1 MNFSK
6 RTITRDLL
14 LSLISVI
21 IIIVF
26 ISGTTYYIYST
37 SFNQDELNSRTKKIS
52 EQMVRVLV
60 SPLWNM
66 NITTIEHIS
75 KAYLSSDIVVGLVL
89 KYKNNIIYREK
100 DDDGVLNSFVVKKKI
115 IKAGEVIGEIEIL
128 FSRESITKK
137 QQAIIRE
144 ILLFGFIVIIVVA
157 FTAYFIMNV
166 FLIVPIETLIH
177 GVRRIAGGDYKTP
190 LAEVNQQDI
199 NKIITEINSMAVS
212 ISKREEEMVQLK
224 KLMKNVIDSMP
235 SVLIGIDP
243 DATVTFLN
251 YEAERLMGI
260 VSEVA
265 VDKNITVVFPKLTIE
280 MDIITRAIRENI
292 PLKDSNVSFYDDS
305 DMKYSDITVYPLVA
319 NGIKGAVIRIDDV
332 SDRVRMQETMVQT
345 EKMLSVGGLA
355 AGMAHEINNP
365 LAGILQNIQV
375 MRNRISGGL
384 SKNEKIAEECGTT
397 MEVISQY
404 MEKRGIYKMVQM
416 MMEAGQRAAVIV
428 DNMLTFSRR
437 SDSNFKFH
445 DIAKLLDKTIDIA
458 SSDYDLKKKYDFRI
472 IKIIREFEDDILEVN
487 CEGSEIQQVF
497 LNILKN
503 GAQAMALDKNKKE
516 KNYFI
521 IRTMKEGA
529 GVRIEIEDNGPG
541 MDEATRKR
549 IFEPFFT
556 TKEVGVGTGLGL
568 SVSYFI
574 ITENHGG
581 SMFVESTLG
590 KGSKFVITLPFQH
603 TGKSIGIVKREK

>member
-14 LSLISVI
+14 MSLISVI
-21 IIIVF
+21 TIIVL
-26 ISGTTYYIYST
+26 ISGTIYYIYST
-37 SFNQDELNSRTKKIS
+37 SFNQDELNGRTKKIS
-52 EQMVRVLV
+52 EQMVGVLV

-66 NITTIEHIS
+66 DIATIEHVS
-75 KAYLSSDIVVGLVL
+75 EAYLSSEFVAGLVV
-89 KYKNNIIYREK
+89 KYRNNVIYSERE
-100 DDDGVLNSFVVKKKI
+100 DDLLNSFVIKKKI

-137 QQAIIRE
+137 QQAIVRE
-144 ILLFGFIVIIVVA
+144 ILLFGIIIIIVVA
-157 FTAYFIMNV
+157 FTTYFIMNV
-166 FLIVPIETLIH
+166 FLITPLETLIY

-243 DATVTFLN
+243 DAIVTFLN
-251 YEAERLMGI
+251 HEAEKLTGI
-260 VSEVA
+260 TSEAA
-265 VDKNITVVFPKLTIE
+265 VNKSITAVFPELTIE
-280 MDIITRAIRENI
+280 IDTITRAIRESI

-472 IKIIREFEDDILEVN
+472 TEIIREFELDLGKVN

-503 GAQAMALDKNKKE
+503 GAQAMAFNKDKKRANH
-516 KNYFI
+516 FI
-521 IRTMKEGA
+521 IRTMKEND
-529 GVRIEIEDNGPG
+529 GVRIEIEDNGSG

-581 SMFVESTLG
+581 SMFVESTPG
-590 KGSKFVITLPFQH
+590 KGAKFVIILPFQH
-603 TGKSIGIVKREK
+603 TSALSHK